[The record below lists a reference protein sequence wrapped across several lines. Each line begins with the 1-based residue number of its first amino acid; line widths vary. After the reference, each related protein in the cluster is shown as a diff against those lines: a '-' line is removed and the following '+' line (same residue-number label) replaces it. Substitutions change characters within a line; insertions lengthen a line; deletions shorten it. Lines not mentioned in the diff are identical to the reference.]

1 MQWWGWVVAGT
12 IMLGAELA
20 FIDAQFY
27 LVFTGAAAIIVGLIA
42 SVMPGFVPA
51 AQWAGFA
58 LLAVISMFTF
68 RNRVYQRLRGNLP
81 DVRTGPAGTVLTLA
95 AALAPGES
103 ARIEHGGSYWTV
115 RNDSDGPIAAGGR
128 ARVVEVHG
136 LTLLVQPDR

>member
-42 SVMPGFVPA
+42 AVMPEFSPP

-58 LLAVISMFTF
+58 LLAVISMVAF
-68 RNRVYQRLRGNLP
+68 RNRVYRRLRGNLP
-81 DVRTGPAGTVLTLA
+81 EVRTGPAGTVLTLA
-95 AALAPGES
+95 SALAPGES
-103 ARIEHGGSYWTV
+103 ARIEHGGSSWTV
-115 RNDSDGPIAAGGR
+115 RNDSDGPIAAGAR
-128 ARVVEVHG
+128 ARVVQVHG

>member
-42 SVMPGFVPA
+42 AVMPEFSPP

-58 LLAVISMFTF
+58 LLA
-68 RNRVYQRLRGNLP
+68 GK
-81 DVRTGPAGTVLTLA
+81 DVPGTEVLL
-95 AALAPGES
+95 
-103 ARIEHGGSYWTV
+103 
-115 RNDSDGPIAAGGR
+115 DSTCAIAS
-128 ARVVEVHG
+128 H
-136 LTLLVQPDR
+136 

>member
-12 IMLGAELA
+12 LMLGAELA

-27 LVFTGAAAIIVGLIA
+27 LVFTGAAAIVVGLIA
-42 SVMPGFVPA
+42 ALMPDFSPP

-58 LLAVISMFTF
+58 LLAVFSMFAF
-68 RNRVYQRLRGNLP
+68 RNRVYRRLRGHLP
-81 DVRTGPAGTVLTLA
+81 DVPMGPAGSVLTLS

-115 RNDSDGPIAAGGR
+115 RNDSDGTIAAGGR
-128 ARVVEVHG
+128 ARVVQVHG